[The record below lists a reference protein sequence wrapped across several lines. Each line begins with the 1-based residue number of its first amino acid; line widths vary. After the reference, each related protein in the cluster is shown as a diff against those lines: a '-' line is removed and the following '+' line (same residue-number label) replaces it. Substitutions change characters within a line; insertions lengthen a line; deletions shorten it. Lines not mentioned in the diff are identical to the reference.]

1 MSFIRNKIRFSKV
14 GVALGLA
21 AIKSRRCAGR
31 TEARQCENVALGF
44 RSGQENL
51 RFLASFWC
59 CTNAT
64 VKVQSNGDLASIPTS
79 CLGTTSVLS
88 GMGTNKQHYEHR
100 SSSSLLQR
108 RTPNISGLCS

>member
-64 VKVQSNGDLASIPTS
+64 VKVQSRTSEPGGPPHTALPPGPEPGRAAGLDLLRWHA
-79 CLGTTSVLS
+79 
-88 GMGTNKQHYEHR
+88 
-100 SSSSLLQR
+100 LQGAGR
-108 RTPNISGLCS
+108 PPVVVVGG